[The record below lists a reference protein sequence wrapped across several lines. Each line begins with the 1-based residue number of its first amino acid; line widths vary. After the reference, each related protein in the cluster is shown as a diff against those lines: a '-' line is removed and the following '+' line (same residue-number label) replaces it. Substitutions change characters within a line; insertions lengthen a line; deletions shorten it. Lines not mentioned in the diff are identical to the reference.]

1 MIRALKLKRRIK
13 KLLVELD
20 LEHDF
25 DTPLLLRKLRDKGYK
40 ILLYPMQMSFE
51 LNSICI
57 LCKNTHVIYIK
68 EFARPFYKQY
78 LIFHELG
85 HILLG
90 HRKLHKEELLRGG
103 TLYSRWEEREA
114 EMFASLLMEA
124 KLRISGVEYFQ
135 QVFFPH
141 QKSPP
146 LEGKGWVEETESLQ
160 KIAAFFQRFDAHRP
174 V

>member
-114 EMFASLLMEA
+114 EMFASLLTEA
-124 KLRISGVEYFQ
+124 AFSATRRAGIFSEHFQ
-135 QVFFPH
+135 QVLFPPK
-141 QKSPP
+141 KSQ
-146 LEGKGWVEETESLQ
+146 EETESLQ